1 MDNYLQHHGILGMK
15 WGVRRFQNK
24 DGTLTPAGRKR
35 KSRFSILDAKNQ
47 IDRSAGSRDTET
59 MKRARKE
66 NINKLSTKELK
77 EYNDRL
83 NTEKQFAELT
93 KGNISSGKKW
103 ASKLLVGAAT
113 SIITPILVSA
123 GKKMVENALS
133 GKPKPGPYSDF
144 EDFVFK

>member
-15 WGVRRFQNK
+15 WGIRRFQNK

-35 KSRFSILDAKNQ
+35 KAKNLLADAKNQ
-47 IDRSAGSRDTET
+47 IGRSAGSRKTET

-66 NINKLSTKELK
+66 DINKLSTQELK

-83 NTEKQFAELT
+83 NAEKQFVELT
-93 KGNISSGKKW
+93 KGNVSSGKKW

-113 SIITPILVSA
+113 SIITPILVGA
-123 GKKMVENALS
+123 GKKIVEKALS
-133 GKPKPGPYSDF
+133 AKL
-144 EDFVFK
+144 